1 MEKKILTQ
9 SSSPANNQVFPMPYD
24 SQHLS
29 SDSAVPE
36 YNSLLNELEAG
47 NHKLIKQKFDQSEN
61 EMS

>member
-1 MEKKILTQ
+1 
-9 SSSPANNQVFPMPYD
+9 MPYD

-36 YNSLLNELEAG
+36 ATSLLNELEAG
-47 NHKLIKQKFDQSEN
+47 NHKLIKQNFDQSEN